1 MGSANSLLG
10 FVTAAYLDVDFRAA
24 LWSQPS
30 AALRR
35 FGYEAG
41 DGKSLRPPDKNV
53 SLTIDDDTLFGPT
66 HWRTWHASDPILA
79 TTEVRLLA
87 AGAKP
92 MVLVH
97 GAEPALTA
105 VGAWARTQGYAALLS
120 PFQFEPEADAALGRY
135 SNCASALAPAIA
147 GSGQWRGLLLSPD
160 TAVAELAWLCLLFG
174 WDALLGKLLGYPNC
188 CADAFARDWPRAR
201 TEFRG
206 DPALMWLALHDRQ
219 DVALDLP
226 WETNVYARY
235 FGHELVQHFP
245 CTPHCAATRSL
256 ARRNMSALQLYWPDA
271 ALALLSALQAPIMM
285 HDEWTGLF
293 PGCQVVPDP
302 AGTRWRYDRAL
313 ARILF
318 ADPAVGA
325 ALANGGDAT
334 LHNGSWTLAGC
345 SWSVHALT
353 FGRYDTFM
361 EERQD
366 AVFQPANP

>member
-1 MGSANSLLG
+1 M
-10 FVTAAYLDVDFRAA
+10 DQDFRAA
-24 LWSQPS
+24 LGSHPS

-41 DGKSLRPPDKNV
+41 VEGSLRPPDQSL
-53 SLTIDDDTLFGPT
+53 SLTIDDDTLFGPSY
-66 HWRTWHASDPILA
+66 WRAWNPSDPILA

-105 VGAWARTQGYAALLS
+105 VGAWARAQGHAALLS

-135 SNCASALAPAIA
+135 SNRASDLTPAIA

-206 DPALMWLALHDRQ
+206 DPALMWLALHDKR

-235 FGHELVQHFP
+235 FGHELIQHFP
-245 CTPHCAATRSL
+245 CTPYCAATRSL
-256 ARRNMSALQLYWPDA
+256 ARRNMAVLQLYWPDA
-271 ALALLSALQAPIMM
+271 ALALHSMLQSPMM
-285 HDEWTGLF
+285 LHDEWTGLF
-293 PGCQVVPDP
+293 PGCQIVSDP
-302 AGTRWRYDRAL
+302 AGKRWQYEPAL
-313 ARILF
+313 AQILS
-318 ADPAVGA
+318 ADSAVGA
-325 ALANGGDAT
+325 ALTNSGEAT
-334 LHNGSWTLAGC
+334 LHDALWTIAGR
-345 SWSVHALT
+345 SWSVHALS
-353 FGRYDTFM
+353 FGRNDPLM
-361 EERQD
+361 EETED
-366 AVFQPANP
+366 AVFQPADA